1 MDVDIEKEELQAAVI
16 ALSEALDAVK
26 TEKAM
31 VSASETID
39 YGSES
44 FQRDRDVVIA
54 ALAGERVA
62 DLKVLYRK
70 PFFTTLKKD
79 YTRAVVASA
88 CIKIAQD
95 SGVVG
100 TVLWNQLKE
109 NQGKLI
115 GEQYD

>member
-1 MDVDIEKEELQAAVI
+1 MDIDIEKEELQAAVI

-26 TEKAM
+26 TEKTM
-31 VSASETID
+31 TSVSETID
-39 YGSES
+39 YSSES
-44 FQRDRDVVIA
+44 FQRDRDAVVE
-54 ALAGERVA
+54 ALAGERIA

-95 SGVVG
+95 AGVVG
-100 TVLWNQLKE
+100 TALWNQLKE
-109 NQGKLI
+109 NQGKLA